1 MAEVLGYDF
10 VVATRCSGGILNLID
25 NHITDVLLA
34 SPHLVGF
41 VKRLYNDQ
49 AKTQEHRLSQEGC
62 GFR

>member
-41 VKRLYNDQ
+41 LKRLYNDQ
-49 AKTQEHRLSQEGC
+49 AKSIA
-62 GFR
+62 